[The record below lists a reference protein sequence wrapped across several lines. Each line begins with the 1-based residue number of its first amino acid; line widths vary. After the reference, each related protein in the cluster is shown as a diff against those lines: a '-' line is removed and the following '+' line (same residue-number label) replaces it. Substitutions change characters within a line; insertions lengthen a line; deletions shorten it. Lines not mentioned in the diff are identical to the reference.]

1 MHTILRWIDSI
12 QTIKEESGKE
22 MKPLIK
28 LAAKKEKNTTS
39 HQISQT
45 KSKTTHQ
52 VSCRKIKIIH

>member
-28 LAAKKEKNTTS
+28 LAAKKK
-39 HQISQT
+39 
-45 KSKTTHQ
+45 
-52 VSCRKIKIIH
+52 KIQPLIKLATQKVKPLIK

>member
-28 LAAKKEKNTTS
+28 LAAKKK
-39 HQISQT
+39 
-45 KSKTTHQ
+45 K
-52 VSCRKIKIIH
+52 KIQPLIKLATQKVKPLIK